1 MLIQE
6 QLHKNLYR
14 SYFRGYVDGYDK
26 KKAIFKNFSYYT
38 TSPLYALYY
47 AKKHNN
53 WTVSEYKLKD
63 QVNIFNARSKKDF
76 FALHKYL
83 IDNNK
88 HYFINKIEDLKYR
101 DWSGLLGDEKREE
114 LLNIIKHLGYDGFFN
129 FEYDKKLKS
138 IITNIYGSNDYP
150 KTDVNPAIGVI
161 NDNVFIKVK
170 DYNSL
175 DELLSLDKVAD
186 CREDEIST
194 LVRSFNLFEKTL
206 GKNLTYKMS
215 LQYVNDFFT
224 VSYSEAIE
232 ILDKCYYRKIDEK
245 ELAKLQRIIESHNRD
260 WLG

>member
-47 AKKHNN
+47 AKKYNN

-83 IDNNK
+83 IDNSE
-88 HYFINKIEDLKYR
+88 HYFISKIEDLKYR

-129 FEYDKKLKS
+129 FEYDKKLKN
-138 IITNIYGSNDYP
+138 IITYIYRSDDFP
-150 KTDVNPAIGVI
+150 KTDMNPAIGVI
-161 NDNVFIKVK
+161 NDNIFIKVK

-175 DELLSLDKVAD
+175 EELLSLDKVAD

-194 LVRSFNLFEKTL
+194 LVKSFNLFEKTV
-206 GKNLTYKMS
+206 GRDIAYKMS
-215 LQYVNDFFT
+215 LQYINDFII
-224 VSYSEAIE
+224 VSHSEAIE
-232 ILDKCYYRKIDEK
+232 ILDKCYHQKIDEN

>member
-14 SYFRGYVDGYDK
+14 SYFRGYVDGYNK

-83 IDNNK
+83 IDNNE

-129 FEYDKKLKS
+129 FEYDKKLKN
-138 IITNIYGSNDYP
+138 IITYTYRSDDFP
-150 KTDVNPAIGVI
+150 KTDMNPAIGVI
-161 NDNVFIKVK
+161 NDNIFIKVK

-175 DELLSLDKVAD
+175 EELLSLDKVVD
-186 CREDEIST
+186 YREDEIYT
-194 LVRSFNLFEKTL
+194 LVKTFEMLEKTL
-206 GKNLTYKMS
+206 GKDLAYKMS
-215 LQYVNDFFT
+215 LQYVDDFFII
-224 VSYSEAIE
+224 SHSEAIE
-232 ILDKCYYRKIDEK
+232 ILDKCYHRKIDEN
-245 ELAKLQRIIESHNRD
+245 ELAKIQKIIESHNRD
-260 WLG
+260 WFS

>member
-26 KKAIFKNFSYYT
+26 EKAIFKNFSYYT

-47 AKKHNN
+47 AKKYNN

-83 IDNNK
+83 IDNNE
-88 HYFINKIEDLKYR
+88 HYFISKIEDLKYR

-114 LLNIIKHLGYDGFFN
+114 LLNIIKRLGYDGFFN
-129 FEYDKKLKS
+129 FEYDKKLKN
-138 IITNIYGSNDYP
+138 IITYIYRSDDFP
-150 KTDVNPAIGVI
+150 KTDMNPAIGVI
-161 NDNVFIKVK
+161 NDNIFIKVK

-175 DELLSLDKVAD
+175 EELLSLDKVAD

-194 LVRSFNLFEKTL
+194 LVKSFNLFEKTF
-206 GKNLTYKMS
+206 GKDIAYKMS
-215 LQYVNDFFT
+215 LQYVNDFII
-224 VSYSEAIE
+224 VSHSEAIE
-232 ILDKCYYRKIDEK
+232 TLDKCYHRKIDENK
-245 ELAKLQRIIESHNRD
+245 LAKLQRIIESHNRD